1 MAKKRQTGFSLI
13 ELLIVVAII
22 LIIAAIAV
30 PNFLRA
36 RMAAN
41 EASAVASVRDIKTAE
56 LMYYNAFPN
65 LGYADKLLYLGGPEP
80 CSFSST
86 TACMVADPL
95 SNAGVG
101 TGGKSGYVFSA
112 LGINTAGTNNDSFII
127 GAAPN
132 IPGKTGVRSFCSATD
147 NVTRSDSTPNGTP
160 VTTVTACLAFTPI

>member
-1 MAKKRQTGFSLI
+1 MSQKRQAGFSLI

-22 LIIAAIAV
+22 LIIAAIAI

-36 RMAAN
+36 RIAAN
-41 EASAVASVRDIKTAE
+41 EASAVASVQDIRTAE

-86 TACMVADPL
+86 TACLVADPL

-101 TGGKSGYVFSA
+101 TGGKSGYVFGA
-112 LGINTAGTNNDSFII
+112 LGLNTGGTNNDSFII

-132 IPGKTGVRSFCSATD
+132 VPSQTGNRSFCSTTD
-147 NVTRSDSTPNGTP
+147 NITRSNSTPNGTP
-160 VTTVTACLAFTPI
+160 VTTVVACLAFAPI

>member
-1 MAKKRQTGFSLI
+1 MSKKRQAGFSLI

-41 EASAVASVRDIKTAE
+41 ESSAVASVRDIKTAE

-65 LGYADKLLYLGGPEP
+65 LGYADKLQYLGGPEP

-101 TGGKSGYVFSA
+101 TGGKSGYIFSA
-112 LGINTAGTNNDSFII
+112 LGINTAGTNNDSFVI

-132 IPGKTGVRSFCSATD
+132 IPGKTGNHLFCSTID
-147 NVTRSDSTPNGTP
+147 NVTRSDSAPSSTP
-160 VTTVTACLAFTPI
+160 VTAVAPCLAYTPI